1 MRKTVLCVFLVLM
14 MVANVFTRSCLA
26 VNDTSSTEF
35 FLGKDNAFVTLY
47 GFVPTYSEEYQRY
60 IEDMMQKI
68 VDAFLTLRFGTR
80 TAQNTIKGL
89 VPDEIYINKE
99 TSYHF

>member
-26 VNDTSSTEF
+26 VNDISSTEF

-47 GFVPTYSEEYQRY
+47 G
-60 IEDMMQKI
+60 
-68 VDAFLTLRFGTR
+68 
-80 TAQNTIKGL
+80 
-89 VPDEIYINKE
+89 
-99 TSYHF
+99 